1 MGGALVRLIFC
12 VFVGVVAALV
22 PVRATPQLKD
32 PPRPALYGA
41 TAVGTECVYS
51 YKAGIDISRVKRKI
65 VAAESRDGGILIST
79 DREWD
84 GKTTPDSRI
93 LVSADGLL
101 ALPLPEKE
109 KPAPLWLLKCPVVR
123 GQSWEL
129 PREGWDPPLCT

>member
-1 MGGALVRLIFC
+1 MGGALVRLIIC

-79 DREWD
+79 DREW
-84 GKTTPDSRI
+84 
-93 LVSADGLL
+93 
-101 ALPLPEKE
+101 EE